1 MRLSDHDLLQLT
13 EEELL
18 ELPEEVLRRLSVK
31 LLYDLKEAR
40 ERLRQTSRNS
50 SRPPSSDL
58 PWDKTNTGE
67 EGQEQQQGQDE
78 FSGEDDQ
85 TLDTEY
91 ASKTGSE
98 EKAPTEADETQP
110 TKQQDEATNGKLAN
124 NWGHQ
129 ATGGSKK

>member
-50 SRPPSSDL
+50 SWPPSSDL
-58 PWDKTNTGE
+58 PWDKTV
-67 EGQEQQQGQDE
+67 
-78 FSGEDDQ
+78 
-85 TLDTEY
+85 
-91 ASKTGSE
+91 
-98 EKAPTEADETQP
+98 ADEENSAAPPESQ
-110 TKQQDEATNGKLAN
+110 TNVLEWMN
-124 NWGHQ
+124 
-129 ATGGSKK
+129 TR

>member
-58 PWDKTNTGE
+58 PWDKAGSNDE
-67 EGQEQQQGQDE
+67 DQHSQQGQDE
-78 FSGEDDQ
+78 VTGVDDHS
-85 TLDTEY
+85 LDTKE
-91 ASKTGSE
+91 ASKTE
-98 EKAPTEADETQP
+98 PEKKTRTRLSQP
-110 TKQQDEATNGKLAN
+110 SGWKMKQATDGNRAN
-124 NWGHQ
+124 NLGHLV
-129 ATGGSKK
+129 TGESKR